1 MIIRDSIKQRNRGFS
16 LVELVIVI
24 VIIGVLAAIALPRFS
39 KAAGGA
45 NDAAVASDLAVL
57 RNAIELFG
65 AEHEGNFPEQDSFVA
80 QLTGYTL
87 VDLSATTV
95 ANAGALGPY
104 LQSVPLVKVGGVA
117 ERVGTITA
125 TAGTTTPT
133 ADGSGGWLYNEDTG
147 QIWCNVATYEAK

>member
-1 MIIRDSIKQRNRGFS
+1 MINRDSIKLRNRGFS

-57 RNAIELFG
+57 RNAIELYG
-65 AEHEGNFPEQDSFVA
+65 AEHEGNFPLQASFSA

-87 VDLSATTV
+87 VDRSATTA
-95 ANAGALGPY
+95 ANSGALGPY
-104 LQSVPLVKVGGVA
+104 LQSVPLVKVGGVT
-117 ERVGTITA
+117 ERVGTVTA
-125 TAGTTTPT
+125 TSSTATPT
-133 ADGSGGWLYNEDTG
+133 ADGDGGWLYNESTG
-147 QIWCNVATYEAK
+147 QIWCNVATYESK